1 MNLSIPC
8 APKITTCPG
17 PPLAAV
23 AETGISPPA
32 RNVPTMPTGTRLRL
46 NITGMHCAACASRI
60 EQALRETEGVAEANV
75 NFATEEAGVV
85 FDEDRLSLRD
95 LARVVAAAGYGV
107 VLPGA
112 EDEERAARQRELRT
126 LRRKL
131 WFSLAATALIMAGMH
146 IIDLPLW
153 ALLALATPVQFW
165 AGWQFYRGAWAALRR
180 RFADMNTLIAVGTS
194 AAYFYSLVVT
204 LAPNL
209 LARVG
214 ADLHVYYDTSAMII
228 TLILLGRTLE
238 ARARGR
244 ASEAIRRLLRLQ
256 PDTATVIREGE
267 EVALP
272 IAEVAVGDTVL
283 LRPGERIPV
292 DGEILEGES
301 AVDESMVTGE
311 SMPVDKRP
319 GDLVVGGTVNQSGAF
334 RFRASRVG
342 AETVLAR
349 IIRLVREAQATKAPI
364 QRLADRVAGI
374 FVPIVIAIAIITF
387 VVWLVVGPNPTY
399 AIIAAVAVLII
410 ACPCALGLATPTS
423 LLVGT
428 GRGAEL
434 GILIRSAEALE
445 VAGGI
450 DTIIF
455 DKTGTLT
462 RGQPRLTDIA
472 PAPGNTEE
480 AVLHL
485 AASLERHS
493 EHPLGQAVVRAARER
508 NLTLAEP
515 DQFQAISGMGVRGRV
530 DGRSLL
536 AGTVRLFEESGLAL
550 GAVKDESE
558 RLSAEG
564 KTVMLVGADGEAIG
578 AIALADVA
586 KDEAAEAV
594 DALQG
599 LDLEIFM
606 ITGDNRRTAET
617 VAASVGIERVRAEV
631 RPDQKAEAV
640 KQLQSEGRRVAMVG
654 DGINDAPALAQAD
667 IGIAI
672 GGGTDIAIEA
682 GDITLIRDDLRL
694 VPEAIRLSRATLRN
708 IKQNLF
714 FAFFYNSLG
723 IPIAAGV
730 FYPLLHTL
738 LNPAIAAAAM
748 AFSSVSV
755 VTNALR
761 LRRFRGEV

>member
-1 MNLSIPC
+1 MADIRATL
-8 APKITTCPG
+8 K
-17 PPLAAV
+17 
-23 AETGISPPA
+23 
-32 RNVPTMPTGTRLRL
+32 
-46 NITGMHCAACASRI
+46 ITGMSCAACASRI
-60 EQALRETEGVAEANV
+60 EQALRDTDAVAEANV

-85 FDEDRLSLRD
+85 FDEDRLTIQD
-95 LARVVAAAGYGV
+95 LARVVESAGYGV

-112 EDEERAARQRELRT
+112 EDEERASRERELRT

-131 WFSLAATALIMAGMH
+131 WFSLVATGLIMAGMH
-146 IIDLPLW
+146 LIALPLW

-165 AGWQFYRGAWAALRR
+165 AGWQFYRGAWTALRG

-214 ADLHVYYDTSAMII
+214 AEVHVYYDTSAMII

-256 PDTATVIREGE
+256 PDTATIIREGE
-267 EVALP
+267 EVELP
-272 IAEVAVGDTVL
+272 IAEVAVGDIL
-283 LRPGERIPV
+283 LVRPGERIPV

-311 SMPVDKRP
+311 SMPIDKRP

-342 AETVLAR
+342 AETVLAQ

-374 FVPIVIAIAIITF
+374 FVPIVIAIAIVTF
-387 VVWLVVGPNPTY
+387 FVWLVVGPNPTY

-462 RGQPRLTDIA
+462 RGQPSVTDIA

-480 AVLHL
+480 AVLQL
-485 AASLERHS
+485 AASLERYS

-508 NLTLAEP
+508 GLTLSEP

-550 GAVKDESE
+550 GAMKDESE
-558 RLSAEG
+558 RLSTEG
-564 KTVMLVGADGEAIG
+564 KTVMLVGSDGEAIG

-599 LDLEIFM
+599 LDLEIIM

-617 VAASVGIERVRAEV
+617 VAASVGIVRVRAEV
-631 RPDQKAEAV
+631 LPDKKAEAV

-730 FYPLLHTL
+730 LYPVLHTL

-761 LRRFRGEV
+761 LKGFRAEV

>member
-1 MNLSIPC
+1 M
-8 APKITTCPG
+8 AD
-17 PPLAAV
+17 
-23 AETGISPPA
+23 
-32 RNVPTMPTGTRLRL
+32 TRATLK
-46 NITGMHCAACASRI
+46 ITGMHCAACASRI
-60 EQALRETEGVAEANV
+60 EQALRNTEAVAEANV
-75 NFATEEAGVV
+75 NFATEEAGVI
-85 FDEDRLSLRD
+85 FDEDRLTLHD
-95 LARVVAAAGYGV
+95 LFRVVESAGYGV

-112 EDEERAARQRELRT
+112 EDEERAARERELRT

-131 WFSLAATALIMAGMH
+131 WFSLVATALIMAGMH
-146 IIDLPLW
+146 IIELPLW
-153 ALLALATPVQFW
+153 ALLAFATPVQFW
-165 AGWQFYRGAWAALRR
+165 AGSQFYRGAWAALRG

-194 AAYFYSLVVT
+194 AAYCYSLVVT

-214 ADLHVYYDTSAMII
+214 AEVHVYYDTSAMII

-244 ASEAIRRLLRLQ
+244 ASEAIRRLLGLQ

-267 EVALP
+267 EVELP
-272 IAEVAVGDTVL
+272 IAEVTVGDTLL
-283 LRPGERIPV
+283 LRPGERVPV

-342 AETVLAR
+342 AETVLAQ
-349 IIRLVREAQATKAPI
+349 IIRLVRESQATKAPI

-374 FVPIVIAIAIITF
+374 FVPIVIAIAIVTF

-399 AIIAAVAVLII
+399 AVIAAVAVLII

-428 GRGAEL
+428 GRGAEI
-434 GILIRSAEALE
+434 GMLIRSAEALE

-462 RGQPRLTDIA
+462 RGQPRVTDIA
-472 PAPGNTEE
+472 PAPGHTEE
-480 AVLHL
+480 AVLQL

-493 EHPLGQAVVRAARER
+493 EHPLGQTVVRAARER
-508 NLTLAEP
+508 GLTLSEP

-530 DGRSLL
+530 DGSSLL

-550 GAVKDESE
+550 GALKDKSE
-558 RLSAEG
+558 RLSTEG
-564 KTVMLVGADGEAIG
+564 KTVMLVGADGQAIG

-594 DALQG
+594 GSLRDLG
-599 LDLEIFM
+599 LEIFM
-606 ITGDNRRTAET
+606 ITGDNHRTAQA
-617 VAASVGIERVRAEV
+617 VAASVGIDRVRAEV

-730 FYPLLHTL
+730 LYPLLHTL

-761 LRRFRGEV
+761 LKRFREEV

>member
-1 MNLSIPC
+1 M
-8 APKITTCPG
+8 AD
-17 PPLAAV
+17 
-23 AETGISPPA
+23 
-32 RNVPTMPTGTRLRL
+32 TRATL
-46 NITGMHCAACASRI
+46 NITGMNCAACASRI
-60 EQALRETEGVAEANV
+60 ERALRDTAGVAEANV

-85 FDEDRLSLRD
+85 FDEDRLSLQD
-95 LARVVAAAGYGV
+95 LAQIVESAGYGV

-112 EDEERAARQRELRT
+112 EDEERAARERELRA

-146 IIDLPLW
+146 LVALPLW
-153 ALLALATPVQFW
+153 ALLALASPVQFW
-165 AGWQFYRGAWAALRR
+165 AGWQFYRGAWAALRG

-214 ADLHVYYDTSAMII
+214 AEVHVYYDTSAMII

-244 ASEAIRRLLRLQ
+244 ASEAIRRLLGIQ
-256 PDTATVIREGE
+256 PDTATIIREGE

-272 IAEVAVGDTVL
+272 IAEVAVGDIL
-283 LRPGERIPV
+283 LVRPGERIPV

-342 AETVLAR
+342 AETVLAQ

-374 FVPIVIAIAIITF
+374 FVPIVIAIAILTF
-387 VVWLVVGPNPTY
+387 FVWLVVGPNPTY

-462 RGQPRLTDIA
+462 RGLPRVTDIS
-472 PAPGNTEE
+472 PAPGHTEE

-493 EHPLGQAVVRAARER
+493 EHPLGQAVVRAARDR
-508 NLTLAEP
+508 NLPLAEP

-536 AGTVRLFEESGLAL
+536 AGSPRLFEESGLAIA
-550 GAVKDESE
+550 AVKDASE
-558 RLSAEG
+558 RLSTEG
-564 KTVMLVGADGEAIG
+564 KTVMLVGADGQAIG

-586 KDEAAEAV
+586 KEEAAEAV
-594 DALQG
+594 ASLRG
-599 LDLEIFM
+599 LGLHIYM
-606 ITGDNRRTAET
+606 ITGDNHRTAQA
-617 VAASVGIERVRAEV
+617 VAVSVGIEHVRSEV
-631 RPDQKAEAV
+631 LPDQKAEAV
-640 KQLQSEGRRVAMVG
+640 KQLQSEGRRVAMIG

-730 FYPLLHTL
+730 LYPVLHTL

-761 LRRFRGEV
+761 LKRFRALV